1 MTAVRYVLV
10 GLQLGVEPAA
20 YERFWREV
28 DYPLTTRLASVA
40 SYRIDRITEAPR
52 GLAGGPWDYLERFEV
67 TDRAAFQEE
76 AAAAGKALVEELYG
90 RFLDR
95 SRTVAWW
102 SEPVRP

>member
-1 MTAVRYVLV
+1 MTAVRYLLV
-10 GLQLGVEPAA
+10 GLKPGVDGAA

-28 DYPLTTRLASVA
+28 DYPLTGGLASVT
-40 SYRIDRITEAPR
+40 SYRIDRITDAPR

-102 SEPVRP
+102 SEPVVP